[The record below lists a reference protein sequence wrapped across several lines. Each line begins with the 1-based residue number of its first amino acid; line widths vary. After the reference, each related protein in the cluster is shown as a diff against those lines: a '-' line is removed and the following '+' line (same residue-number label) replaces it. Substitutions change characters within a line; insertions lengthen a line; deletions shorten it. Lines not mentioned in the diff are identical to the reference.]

1 MYACA
6 FVERKNRR
14 CALCD
19 EECQRMTCRNQDGG
33 EFDFL
38 ASTIEISFLFQE
50 TEEERV
56 RSAVLDRVQKVT

>member
-1 MYACA
+1 
-6 FVERKNRR
+6 
-14 CALCD
+14 
-19 EECQRMTCRNQDGG
+19 MTCRNQDGG